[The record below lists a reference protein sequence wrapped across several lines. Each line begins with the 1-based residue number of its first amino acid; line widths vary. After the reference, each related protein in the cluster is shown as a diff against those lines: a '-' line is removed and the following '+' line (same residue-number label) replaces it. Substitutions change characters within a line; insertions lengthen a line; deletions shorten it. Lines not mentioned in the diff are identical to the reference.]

1 MKISRLELAALVLT
15 AAFLAFSAGW
25 LARGTGD
32 APPVRIET
40 ERTLSGEEDA
50 LVLPA
55 PTPESAPPEDASAVP
70 ASPEGKKKI
79 DLNTATA
86 EELET
91 LPGIG
96 AERARNII
104 ADREANGPF
113 RIVEDLTRVPGIGEG
128 ILAGLLDDV
137 TV

>member
-55 PTPESAPPEDASAVP
+55 PTPESAPPEELPAVP
-70 ASPEGKKKI
+70 PSPEGKKKI

-113 RIVEDLTRVPGIGEG
+113 RIVEDMTRVPGIGEG